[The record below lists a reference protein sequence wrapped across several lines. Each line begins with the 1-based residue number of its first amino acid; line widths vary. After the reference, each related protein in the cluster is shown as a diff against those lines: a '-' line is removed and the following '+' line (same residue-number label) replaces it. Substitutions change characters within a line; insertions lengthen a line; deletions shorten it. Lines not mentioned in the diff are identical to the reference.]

1 MGSVLKNMADARNK
15 QKIKQIFKNFPNFT
29 MNCRVFVAFKFLH
42 NGNQIEIINAF
53 TVLSSVCALLC
64 W

>member
-29 MNCRVFVAFKFLH
+29 MNCGVSVAFKFLH
-42 NGNQIEIINAF
+42 NGNQIEIINVF